1 MSTLRAVA
9 GFGIAVMS
17 AAAVLGLS
25 PRAYAATYGTCEG
38 MSAKNTPLTA
48 VSASSPPV
56 VLVHGWDGG
65 PASMHAIGEH
75 LRRDLSVTPLYFD
88 YEAHNSSWASA
99 PVIAGCLATYV
110 NTASD
115 RYLQAG
121 GDGAVTVVAHS
132 MGGLAAMFS
141 SRVGYP
147 AEPDSDALGG
157 LVTIDTPYLG
167 SPFGNQWIARAL
179 EVILARHPTSLA
191 PQPTPGSDAS
201 ICLAAHNPPSNVL
214 PDGCAHPPYL
224 PASVPI
230 TELAGDISVK
240 RTLFG
245 IPLYTVDLDTD
256 GVVPVTSAHSYGNSG
271 ADAGAPRGTRA
282 ALPTVKCT
290 VSFDQVA
297 AVASAQGLVAGG
309 GKGIFAG
316 LADLLSPTIF
326 SDATALDQQLSGK
339 TGSALLAFLTAAY
352 LSAPCSHAGMLND
365 PESLT
370 LVTQAVRDYIA
381 QSAPT
386 GPPLSIQSSCA
397 DWYAAT
403 FQTRKAFAARVR
415 PNVPVTG
422 GIPDD
427 PKLAQASMYGFIFG
441 ECDRAKKAGLN
452 PSTVSMTRVL
462 NVDFPGTGNTSGTP

>member
-121 GDGAVTVVAHS
+121 GD
-132 MGGLAAMFS
+132 
-141 SRVGYP
+141 
-147 AEPDSDALGG
+147 GG

-297 AVASAQGLVAGG
+297 AVASAQGLVAAG

-386 GPPLSIQSSCA
+386 GPPLSTQSSCA